1 MMLHPYHLNQTTQ
14 NRKKQIRQNK
24 KQNHKVKVE
33 IYTSS
38 IIQAE
43 QLIFRNIYLYTYKYR
58 HVTIIGKKE
67 AWM

>member
-1 MMLHPYHLNQTTQ
+1 MMLHPYHLNQITQ
-14 NRKKQIRQNK
+14 NRKKKQIRQNK

-43 QLIFRNIYLYTYKYR
+43 QLIFRNIYLYIYKYR
-58 HVTIIGKKE
+58 HVTIITKKE
-67 AWM
+67 A